1 LQIQRPIRR
10 VASQGENIPL
20 LQANKGNPNLDLGSL
35 LRELD
40 QERAMNNFRGFRLLP
55 LGVFMLS
62 TSLLLP
68 AALINHSDAAEA
80 SIVLGYQGPLTGPEA
95 QIGIDQ
101 LNGVQYAVD
110 VFNKKFE
117 GKIKVTLKTIDD
129 QGDPTVAGPVAQ
141 ATARDSNLLGIVGP
155 AYSGATIASLPFYKP
170 AGIPLISPSASR
182 ITLTDPSQAS
192 SGFPIFHRLALTDKT
207 QGPALYKAA
216 TAGVTNAK
224 TFIVNDGDPYA
235 VSLLQYMKDAGAIF
249 VGQDTV
255 ASNATDWSPVVAKV
269 KASGANVVIYLG
281 YSPQASVFFKQ
292 IRDSGF
298 AGILAAPDGAL
309 TSELVTQNS
318 ASVINGVRITSST
331 VPVGY
336 ISPRLDLEFRSKFGR
351 TAGTYSLESL
361 DAANIMLYCV
371 AKGAR
376 SRSQMSNCIDA
387 YSGLS
392 LSGRVLS
399 FDAQGELRNPEWY
412 EFWAQKDAIGT
423 FPFNLMSKVNRY
435 ADLTATHDAFPW
447 SSISVSPQEPILYWS
462 CKTGNCEIYSI
473 SEDGLTEK
481 NLTRNV
487 YSDRE
492 PSWSPD
498 GKQVA
503 FVSERDQTTQ
513 IYVMNADGSNQTRI
527 TSSNTEKWGPS
538 WSPDGK
544 EIAFSTRKNNIF
556 QVTSINLSSK
566 TERDITK
573 NLAPSTSWEPEGY
586 PKWSPDGSKIV
597 FWQHDNGDKGK
608 PSEIYVINADGSNL
622 KQLTNYS
629 AVSYFPSWS
638 PDGSKLSFTVNGFGT
653 ISLYTMNSDGSNK
666 LRVPQDDVRKFRSS
680 WSSDGKKII
689 YDGESGAPYGNNL
702 YIYNLENNTIKKITN
717 ISGSSGA
724 NGPNWFNDLS
734 NVVLVAPTPTPT
746 PTPSS
751 SISNACSAANSIGT
765 ASLTRVS
772 DLVVQVDA
780 VVTACSYEIVV
791 VSDTGETY
799 RTGIININ
807 RIGQISVKEQ
817 FINAK
822 CDTGY
827 SFYTN
832 AWTEQNGNG
841 TINRTP
847 SNRMLSATCAPS
859 SVVKPSTPTFSS
871 VNFSGNTININVN
884 IGSSASSRPD
894 KVYLVAPKLGV
905 NSSTPLEGKISG
917 STASWSLPL
926 TNILSGVSIP
936 LEIVGEKNGVAS
948 EPLIGSYTKPAAS
961 ITAVPPAPT
970 NYSSRIV
977 GTSAIITIQVSE
989 KESSRASSAHLYSSA
1004 LGIKKNPGLQG
1015 DVVGTKALIE
1025 VPIKA
1030 SMAGK
1035 KYPLTI
1041 YLKNSKGES
1050 KPLNATLTIP
1060 KAPKAPT
1067 LPTTQP
1073 KPTVPKAVICSFG
1086 SQTRTFE
1093 DDCPPGWE
1101 KR

>member
-1 LQIQRPIRR
+1 MR
-10 VASQGENIPL
+10 VDGSDKRNI
-20 LQANKGNPNLDLGSL
+20 S
-35 LRELD
+35 
-40 QERAMNNFRGFRLLP
+40 
-55 LGVFMLS
+55 
-62 TSLLLP
+62 
-68 AALINHSDAAEA
+68 NHSFQD
-80 SIVLGYQGPLTGPEA
+80 
-95 QIGIDQ
+95 
-101 LNGVQYAVD
+101 
-110 VFNKKFE
+110 F
-117 GKIKVTLKTIDD
+117 
-129 QGDPTVAGPVAQ
+129 DPV
-141 ATARDSNLLGIVGP
+141 
-155 AYSGATIASLPFYKP
+155 
-170 AGIPLISPSASR
+170 
-182 ITLTDPSQAS
+182 
-192 SGFPIFHRLALTDKT
+192 
-207 QGPALYKAA
+207 
-216 TAGVTNAK
+216 
-224 TFIVNDGDPYA
+224 
-235 VSLLQYMKDAGAIF
+235 
-249 VGQDTV
+249 
-255 ASNATDWSPVVAKV
+255 
-269 KASGANVVIYLG
+269 
-281 YSPQASVFFKQ
+281 
-292 IRDSGF
+292 
-298 AGILAAPDGAL
+298 
-309 TSELVTQNS
+309 
-318 ASVINGVRITSST
+318 
-331 VPVGY
+331 
-336 ISPRLDLEFRSKFGR
+336 
-351 TAGTYSLESL
+351 
-361 DAANIMLYCV
+361 
-371 AKGAR
+371 
-376 SRSQMSNCIDA
+376 
-387 YSGLS
+387 
-392 LSGRVLS
+392 
-399 FDAQGELRNPEWY
+399 
-412 EFWAQKDAIGT
+412 
-423 FPFNLMSKVNRY
+423 
-435 ADLTATHDAFPW
+435 
-447 SSISVSPQEPILYWS
+447 
-462 CKTGNCEIYSI
+462 
-473 SEDGLTEK
+473 
-481 NLTRNV
+481 
-487 YSDRE
+487 
-492 PSWSPD
+492 WSPD
-498 GKQVA
+498 GSQIA
-503 FVSERDQTTQ
+503 FVSNSHGGFPQLFIMNKDGTNREQITTNGGREGTGNA
-513 IYVMNADGSNQTRI
+513 YVYQ
-527 TSSNTEKWGPS
+527 PS

-544 EIAFSTRKNNIF
+544 EIVFTSIMDSNVGSSYEIFTINIENR
-556 QVTSINLSSK
+556 QSKSVTSNSYQDLHPDWQKIL
-566 TERDITK
+566 K
-573 NLAPSTSWEPEGY
+573 NAQPT
-586 PKWSPDGSKIV
+586 
-597 FWQHDNGDKGK
+597 
-608 PSEIYVINADGSNL
+608 
-622 KQLTNYS
+622 TTTS
-629 AVSYFPSWS
+629 AVS
-638 PDGSKLSFTVNGFGT
+638 
-653 ISLYTMNSDGSNK
+653 NS
-666 LRVPQDDVRKFRSS
+666 
-680 WSSDGKKII
+680 
-689 YDGESGAPYGNNL
+689 
-702 YIYNLENNTIKKITN
+702 
-717 ISGSSGA
+717 
-724 NGPNWFNDLS
+724 
-734 NVVLVAPTPTPT
+734 
-746 PTPSS
+746 
-751 SISNACSAANSIGT
+751 CSAANSIGT

-832 AWTEQNGNG
+832 AWTEQNGKG

-1067 LPTTQP
+1067 LPTA
-1073 KPTVPKAVICSFG
+1073 VPSQSVAKTVICTRSN
-1086 SQTRTFE
+1086 QTRTFAGTE
-1093 DDCPPGWE
+1093 CPPGWE